1 MDAETIMG
9 AENAADAETPTEAE
23 TLALRDAVA
32 VKAGTLI
39 ESLPWLQRFHGR
51 TMVIKFGGNAMVS
64 EELQRA
70 FAQDIVYLHYAGIRP
85 VVVHGGGPQISAM
98 LDRLGIASE
107 FRGGYRVTSPEAMD
121 VVRMVL
127 TGSISRDIVRRINEY
142 GPLAAGISG
151 EDAGLFVGRRR
162 GVVLDGVEHDL
173 GLVGDVISVDPAA
186 VLAQLDA
193 GRIPVVSSIAPDSD
207 DPTRSLNVNADAAA
221 AALAVAVGA
230 EKLVILTDVPGL
242 YADWPDRD
250 SLVSHIASDE
260 LAALLPSLESG
271 MIPKMTA
278 CLDAVRGGVPKA
290 AIIDGRV
297 PHSMLLEVFTSEGVG
312 TEVVASADPRDRERT
327 SGR

>member
-1 MDAETIMG
+1 MAAKDSRG
-9 AENAADAETPTEAE
+9 AESAADAETSTEAE
-23 TLALRDAVA
+23 ALALRDAVA

-207 DPTRSLNVNADAAA
+207 DPTQSLNVNADAAA

-242 YADWPDRD
+242 YADWPDRG

>member
-1 MDAETIMG
+1 MS
-9 AENAADAETPTEAE
+9 AENPVSTDDPTEAE

-207 DPTRSLNVNADAAA
+207 DPTQSLNVNADAAA

-278 CLDAVRGGVPKA
+278 CLDAVLGGVPKA